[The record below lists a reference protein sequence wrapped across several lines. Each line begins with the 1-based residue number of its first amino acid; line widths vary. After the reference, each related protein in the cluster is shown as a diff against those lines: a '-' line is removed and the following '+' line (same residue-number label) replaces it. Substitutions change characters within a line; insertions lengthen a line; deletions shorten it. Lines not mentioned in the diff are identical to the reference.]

1 MWLSKLLTYLRNSVR
16 TLSKVTNIV
25 AGVVLVAMMFLTAAD
40 VLLRYVFRKPI
51 SGSLELTEYMMVI
64 VTGFGIAWCALQKGH
79 VRVELVTSRFS
90 PRIQSILS
98 CITSFLAFA
107 LFILISWQTFEYIFF
122 KYDSRITSSVL
133 LIPLFP
139 FIGLLFIGC
148 AILCLAFLV
157 EFFDSLEEVLRK

>member
-1 MWLSKLLTYLRNSVR
+1 MLLNKLLTYLGNSVK
-16 TLSKVTNIV
+16 TLSRFTNIV

-40 VLLRYVFRKPI
+40 VLLRYVFSRPI

-64 VTGFGIAWCALQKGH
+64 VTGFGIGWCALQKVH
-79 VRVELVTSRFS
+79 VRVELVTANFS
-90 PRIQSILS
+90 PRMQSIFS

-107 LFILISWQTFEYIFF
+107 LFILITWKTFEYISF
-122 KYDSRITSSVL
+122 KYDSGQTSSVL

-148 AILCLAFLV
+148 ATLCLAFLV
-157 EFFDSLEEVLRK
+157 EFFDSLKEVLRK